1 VSILFLPIDIE
12 IPKIDTI
19 HPPST
24 IIENGKYQPFWNT
37 SRIDE
42 CVDKNLKFILDQLP
56 FDQITNIYYKEQK
69 TIVAPHYDVYPDMKF
84 EEGEYKN
91 ILDNEPAGYRLVL
104 EGSTDVLYVNNGNTF
119 ELARLPFVPCCYLL
133 NSTAGL
139 HKVKDDPGRKI
150 IYVRGFINPD
160 KHKTLI
166 DKSLKLYKDFALYD
180 AINNISNNG

>member
-1 VSILFLPIDIE
+1 MNLLFLPIDIE
-12 IPKIDTI
+12 IPTIDTI

-84 EEGEYKN
+84 EKGEYKN

-104 EGSTDVLYVNNGNTF
+104 QGSTDVLYVKSGNTF
-119 ELARLPFVPCCYLL
+119 ELAQLPFVPGCYLL

-150 IYVRGFINPD
+150 IYIRG
-160 KHKTLI
+160 LI
-166 DKSLKLYKDFALYD
+166 DKARHQTLIEKSLNRYKNLS
-180 AINNISNNG
+180 IIE